1 MKTSISK
8 SRRNFLKSAGCLTL
22 SFPLWSSC
30 ELAAGEVPVPDNA
43 LPRSLSQNPQ
53 ISAWLQVLEDGR
65 IRVYTGKIELGQG
78 IRTAIGQVAAEELFT
93 HPERIEVHIVETG
106 VTPDEGYTAGSGSII
121 NSAMSVRYA
130 AAAARAKLLEMAAQ
144 KLDTKVETLALQDGN
159 ILKDGKKVM
168 SFAALLEG
176 KQLEDK
182 VDVPPQLK
190 PNTDYQWVGTA
201 YPRQGISRMVRG
213 EEVYVQ
219 DLRFP
224 GMVHARVLRPPA
236 YQAKLESYDR
246 QALEKQVHGLL
257 KVITDGSFLGV
268 ITEDEYQA
276 EKAQQIL
283 KNNSRWSQPP
293 ALPADQPLHE
303 YLKTL
308 PARKESVLNKGNF
321 TTGGKTIQ
329 ASYFKP
335 YIMHASIGPS
345 CALALYDEGTLHI
358 WSHSQGAYPLRG
370 ALKEVVGLPEEKIHI
385 TGVPGSG
392 CYGHN
397 GANDAATDAALLA
410 MAYPGRHIRL
420 QWSREDEHGWEPYGT
435 AMIVETEA
443 TLTAQGTIDQWKCEL
458 WSDSHSTRPSGDPG
472 NLMTA
477 HYLAKPHPR
486 TSYGYSGG
494 GYRNADPY
502 YKIPNLKIDANF
514 FEGPLRVSSL
524 RALGAYANI
533 FAIES
538 FMDELAEAAGK
549 DPLAFRLMH
558 SEDERAIAVMRKLG
572 EMIRDQPVGQGEG
585 LGLAFSRYKNSAS
598 YCAVAALVSVDTD
611 SGRVQ
616 VKQMWGVIDA
626 GEAINLDGLKN
637 QTEGGMV
644 QSASWALK
652 EEVKFDEQHVS
663 SLHWATYPIFRFS
676 DVPKVAVAVINR
688 SDQPPLGAGE
698 AAQGPAT
705 AAIANAVYRACGKRI
720 RHLPIS
726 PAKVRG

>member
-1 MKTSISK
+1 MKTNTSQ

-22 SFPLWSSC
+22 AFPLWTSC
-30 ELAAGEVPVPDNA
+30 ELAAGEVPVANDS
-43 LPRSLSQNPQ
+43 LPRSLSRHPQ
-53 ISAWLQVLEDGR
+53 ISAWLQVLEDGS

-78 IRTAIGQVAAEELFT
+78 IRTAIGQVAAEELYT
-93 HPERIEVHIVETG
+93 NPEKISVHLVETG

-130 AAAARAKLLEMAAQ
+130 SAAARARLLEMAAE
-144 KLDTKVETLALQDGN
+144 KLSVKAETLSLQDGH
-159 ILKDGKKVM
+159 ILKEGRAVM
-168 SFAALLEG
+168 SFAELLEG
-176 KQLEDK
+176 KQLEDQ
-182 VDVPPQLK
+182 VDAPPEFK
-190 PNTDYQWVGTA
+190 PKSDYQWVGTA
-201 YPRQGISRMVRG
+201 FPRQGVARMVRG

-224 GMVHARVLRPPA
+224 GMVHARVLRPSA
-236 YQAKLESYDR
+236 YQAKLYSYDR
-246 QALEKQVHGLL
+246 QALEKQVPGLL
-257 KVITDGSFLGV
+257 KVVEDGSFLGV

-283 KNNSRWSQPP
+283 KNTSRWTKPP
-293 ALPADQPLHE
+293 SLPADQPLHE

-308 PARKESVLNKGNF
+308 PARKEKVEEKGSF
-321 TTGGKTIQ
+321 TTGGNRFS

-345 CALALYDEGTLHI
+345 CAVALYDEGTLHV
-358 WSHSQGAYPLRG
+358 WSHTQGAYPLRG
-370 ALKEVVGLPEEKIHI
+370 ALKEVVGLSEEKIHI
-385 TGVPGSG
+385 IGVPGSG

-397 GANDAATDAALLA
+397 GANDAATDAALMA
-410 MAYPGRHIRL
+410 MAYPGRHIRI

-477 HYLAKPHPR
+477 HYLANPHPR

-494 GYRNADPY
+494 GYRNAEPY
-502 YKIPNLKIDANF
+502 YKIPNLKIDAHF

-538 FMDELAEAAGK
+538 FMDELAEQAGK
-549 DPLAFRLMH
+549 DPLAFRLLH

-572 EMIRDQPVGQGEG
+572 EMTQDQPVGQDEG
-585 LGLAFSRYKNSAS
+585 LGLAFSRYKNTAS

-611 SGRVQ
+611 SGE
-616 VKQMWGVIDA
+616 VKVRQMWAVIDA
-626 GEAINLDGLKN
+626 GEVINLDGLKN

-652 EEVKFDEQHVS
+652 EEVKFDEQHIS
-663 SLHWATYPIFRFS
+663 SRHWATYPIFRYS
-676 DVPKVAVAVINR
+676 DVPEVEVTVIDR
-688 SDQPPLGAGE
+688 PDQPALGAGE
-698 AAQGPAT
+698 AAQAPST

-726 PAKVRG
+726 PEKVKG